1 MTTEFNWKT
10 DDNLTLYAKDW
21 SVAFPKAVFVLAH
34 GMGEHINRYNHVA
47 EFLNSRNV
55 AMIGNDHRGHGKSE
69 GKRGHFRK
77 YDDYLNEMDTL
88 IAEAEKR
95 YPNVPVA
102 LYGHSKGGNIVLNYL
117 LRRKPKNIKA
127 AIVTGPWIE
136 LAFKPSSF
144 MVFLGKMMRNIA
156 PSFTQASGLPAT
168 SVSSNPAVAAAYET
182 DNLVHDKISAEGGMG
197 MMDAGRW
204 LADYSGKVPCPLLIM
219 HGGADIVTSQ
229 PASERFAG
237 QLSGDVTYKVFDG
250 FYHEIHNELG
260 QQEVFD
266 YFYAWAQEKLDLLN
280 PPK

>member
-10 DDNLTLYAKDW
+10 DDNLTIYAKDW
-21 SVAFPKAVFVLAH
+21 AVAFPKAVFVLAH

-47 EFLNSRNV
+47 DFLNSRNI
-55 AMIGNDHRGHGKSE
+55 AMIGNDHRGHGKSG

-77 YDDYLNEMDTL
+77 YEDYLNETETL

-95 YPNVPVA
+95 YPNVPLV

-117 LRRKPKNIKA
+117 LRRNPKNVRA

-156 PSFTQASGLPAT
+156 PSFTQSSGLPAT

-182 DNLVHDKISAEGGMG
+182 DNLVHDKITAEGGMG
-197 MMDAGRW
+197 MMDAGKW
-204 LADYSGKVPCPLLIM
+204 LADYSGATPCPLLIM
-219 HGGADIVTSQ
+219 HGGGDIVTSQ
-229 PASERFAG
+229 PASKRFAE

-250 FYHEIHNELG
+250 FYHEIHNELE
-260 QQEVFD
+260 QQQVFD
-266 YFYAWAQEKLDLLN
+266 YFYAWTQEKLEIQTLSN
-280 PPK
+280 